1 MKKIILGLVIVL
13 LIGFN
18 VQAFDTSSGETNVQN
33 QIKIENSNDGSVQDD
48 KYNKIQN
55 KQSESEKEQIEKFYD
70 YITNMKTKNEVLK
83 DIDVR
88 DYVKDF
94 LKTGSGNTSFKKIIP
109 ALAMYGVREVAAS
122 LKLLVLLI
130 VISLIC
136 ALLTNLQRAFNG
148 EQLSNIAYFACYSLI
163 IIIMA
168 RSFYISVDIA
178 RSTIK
183 EMTDFMVALIPIL
196 ITLVAAVGGFVEAS
210 IMDPIVIGAITIS
223 ANLFM
228 DVIIPIISMSFV
240 LQFVNNLSS
249 EYKIDKL
256 TKLLNQVALWAQG
269 IIMTVFIGIIT
280 VRGITSK
287 TIDEVTA
294 KTAKFA
300 VDNFVPIVGKSLS
313 DAISTVAGYSILLK
327 NALSSLGLVII
338 VAILLFP
345 VIKLLIIVVA
355 YKLTA
360 ALIEPISDG
369 RLVNCINSAGSSI
382 VLIMACLICVSVMF
396 FIMICIIAA
405 AGKITM

>member
-1 MKKIILGLVIVL
+1 MKKIILSLVVVL

-33 QIKIENSNDGSVQDD
+33 QVKTENNDNNIQDD
-48 KYNKIQN
+48 KYDKTQN
-55 KQSESEKEQIEKFYD
+55 EQSEFEKERMEKFYD
-70 YITNMKTKNEVLK
+70 YISNMKTKNEILNEV
-83 DIDVR
+83 DIK
-88 DYVKDF
+88 DYVKSF
-94 LKTGSGNTSFKKIIP
+94 MKTGSGNVSLKKIFHAIT
-109 ALAMYGVREVAAS
+109 MYGVREVAAS

-168 RSFYISVDIA
+168 KSFYISVDIA

-196 ITLVAAVGGFVEAS
+196 ITLVASVGGFVEAS
-210 IMDPIVIGAITIS
+210 IMDPIIIGSITIS
-223 ANLFM
+223 ANLFR

-256 TKLLNQVALWAQG
+256 TKLLNQVALWTQG

-280 VRGITSK
+280 IRGVTSK

-313 DAISTVAGYSILLK
+313 DAVSTVAGYSILLK
-327 NALSSLGLVII
+327 NALSSVGLVII
-338 VAILLFP
+338 IAILLFP
-345 VIKLLIIVVA
+345 VIKLLVTVVA

-405 AGKITM
+405 TGKIMM

>member
-18 VQAFDTSSGETNVQN
+18 VQAFDTSNGETNVQN
-33 QIKIENSNDGSVQDD
+33 QIKIENSNDDSVQDD

-70 YITNMKTKNEVLK
+70 YISNMKTKNEVLN

-88 DYVKDF
+88 DYVKSF
-94 LKTGSGNTSFKKIIP
+94 LKTGSGNTSLKKIIR

-148 EQLSNIAYFACYSLI
+148 EELSNIAYFACYSLI

-228 DVIIPIISMSFV
+228 NVIIPIISMSFV

>member
-1 MKKIILGLVIVL
+1 MKKIILGLVMVL

-18 VQAFDTSSGETNVQN
+18 VQAFDTSNGETNVQN
-33 QIKIENSNDGSVQDD
+33 QIKIENSNDGSSQDD

-70 YITNMKTKNEVLK
+70 YISNMKTKNEVLN

-88 DYVKDF
+88 DYVKSF
-94 LKTGSGNTSFKKIIP
+94 LKTGSGNTSLKKIIR

>member
-33 QIKIENSNDGSVQDD
+33 QIKIENSNDSSVQDD
-48 KYNKIQN
+48 KYNKTQN
-55 KQSESEKEQIEKFYD
+55 EQSESEKEQIEKFYD
-70 YITNMKTKNEVLK
+70 YISNMKTKNEVLK

-88 DYVKDF
+88 DYVKGF
-94 LKTGSGNTSFKKIIP
+94 LKTGSGNTSLKKIIR

-256 TKLLNQVALWAQG
+256 TKLLNQIALWAQG

-313 DAISTVAGYSILLK
+313 DAVSTVAGYSILLK
-327 NALSSLGLVII
+327 NSLSSLGLVII

>member
-1 MKKIILGLVIVL
+1 MKKIILGLVMVL

-18 VQAFDTSSGETNVQN
+18 VQAFDTSNGETNVQN
-33 QIKIENSNDGSVQDD
+33 QIKIENSNDGSSQND

-70 YITNMKTKNEVLK
+70 YISNMKTKNEVLN

-88 DYVKDF
+88 DYVKSF
-94 LKTGSGNTSFKKIIP
+94 LKTGSGNTSLKKIIR

>member
-1 MKKIILGLVIVL
+1 MKKIILGLVMVL

-18 VQAFDTSSGETNVQN
+18 VQAFDTSNGETNVQN
-33 QIKIENSNDGSVQDD
+33 QIKIENSSDGSSQDD

-70 YITNMKTKNEVLK
+70 YISNMKTKNEVLN

-88 DYVKDF
+88 DYVKSF
-94 LKTGSGNTSFKKIIP
+94 LKTGSGNTSLKKIIR
-109 ALAMYGVREVAAS
+109 ALTMYGVREVAAS

-148 EQLSNIAYFACYSLI
+148 EQLSSIAYFACYSLI